1 MTNFDDLCSL
11 ISSKVPYADLPY
23 QNKTGVGHLLKDKY
37 QQYLN
42 ATNTYLTIEPEIC
55 RNLLDAWESYINDP
69 DEAYKQFSN
78 AMRFIEEDI
87 LAVSKYYRKFRL
99 NNYYK
104 ARYSSSDKLTK
115 RSDLFH
121 LPFELKPCF
130 FRYSTDKQHFLY
142 LGATPYICYMEL
154 GDSVENTD
162 DLYFSRYE
170 LPDTYTLLSV
180 GILPYEMLDFVS
192 EDYKQKVPDLEALL
206 THYIRILPLIMAS
219 SIKKSTNTSIGD
231 PEEYYIPQ
239 LLTRW
244 VLEHHNTYDGI
255 EYFSNAVPTHSRYNY
270 RLYHNVVIPAKKEL
284 STGFCPELSNELK
297 LTKQFC
303 INGINLYGE
312 NYTDP
317 PIKALLS
324 NGRIPVPSDDNREV
338 HYSTSGFH
346 HIEYI
351 LSTYPADYVFSQH

>member
-1 MTNFDDLCSL
+1 
-11 ISSKVPYADLPY
+11 
-23 QNKTGVGHLLKDKY
+23 
-37 QQYLN
+37 
-42 ATNTYLTIEPEIC
+42 
-55 RNLLDAWESYINDP
+55 
-69 DEAYKQFSN
+69 
-78 AMRFIEEDI
+78 
-87 LAVSKYYRKFRL
+87 
-99 NNYYK
+99 
-104 ARYSSSDKLTK
+104 
-115 RSDLFH
+115 
-121 LPFELKPCF
+121 
-130 FRYSTDKQHFLY
+130 
-142 LGATPYICYMEL
+142 
-154 GDSVENTD
+154 
-162 DLYFSRYE
+162 
-170 LPDTYTLLSV
+170 
-180 GILPYEMLDFVS
+180 MLDFVS

-297 LTKQFC
+297 LTKPFC